1 MASQAEEVFTSQ
13 DEEVSEFTTDF
24 PKVEGRPG
32 LADEAAP
39 IGSRQLSSRRRIFRT
54 TLARTRR
61 QSSSSPLRKPPREV
75 SGVHTTEYRVERIDG
90 RRSAAARRPRP
101 GRFRTTPFR

>member
-13 DEEVSEFTTDF
+13 EEEVSEFTTDY

-39 IGSRQLSSRRRIFRT
+39 IGSRPLS
-54 TLARTRR
+54 
-61 QSSSSPLRKPPREV
+61 V
-75 SGVHTTEYRVERIDG
+75 SQTDLPHHPGVDP
-90 RRSAAARRPRP
+90 AARQQQPAEESS
-101 GRFRTTPFR
+101 

>member
-39 IGSRQLSSRRRIFRT
+39 IGSRQLS
-54 TLARTRR
+54 
-61 QSSSSPLRKPPREV
+61 V
-75 SGVHTTEYRVERIDG
+75 SQTDLPHH
-90 RRSAAARRPRP
+90 P
-101 GRFRTTPFR
+101 GADPEAKQQQPSEEIS

>member
-1 MASQAEEVFTSQ
+1 MASEAEEVFTSQ

-39 IGSRQLSSRRRIFRT
+39 IGSKPLS
-54 TLARTRR
+54 
-61 QSSSSPLRKPPREV
+61 V
-75 SGVHTTEYRVERIDG
+75 SQTDLPHHPGADPEAKQQQQPTEET
-90 RRSAAARRPRP
+90 S
-101 GRFRTTPFR
+101 

>member
-13 DEEVSEFTTDF
+13 DEEVSELTTDF

-39 IGSRQLSSRRRIFRT
+39 IGSRQLS
-54 TLARTRR
+54 
-61 QSSSSPLRKPPREV
+61 V
-75 SGVHTTEYRVERIDG
+75 SQTDLPHH
-90 RRSAAARRPRP
+90 P
-101 GRFRTTPFR
+101 GADPEAKQQQQPAEETS

>member
-32 LADEAAP
+32 LAEEAAP
-39 IGSRQLSSRRRIFRT
+39 IGSKPLSVSQT
-54 TLARTRR
+54 DLPHHPGADPAAK
-61 QSSSSPLRKPPREV
+61 QQEQPAEEV
-75 SGVHTTEYRVERIDG
+75 S
-90 RRSAAARRPRP
+90 
-101 GRFRTTPFR
+101 

>member
-1 MASQAEEVFTSQ
+1 MASQAEEVFTPQ

-39 IGSRQLSSRRRIFRT
+39 IGSRQLS
-54 TLARTRR
+54 
-61 QSSSSPLRKPPREV
+61 V
-75 SGVHTTEYRVERIDG
+75 SQTDLPHH
-90 RRSAAARRPRP
+90 P
-101 GRFRTTPFR
+101 GADPEAKQQQQPAEETS

>member
-13 DEEVSEFTTDF
+13 EEEVEEFTTDY

-39 IGSRQLSSRRRIFRT
+39 IGSRPLSISQT
-54 TLARTRR
+54 DLPHHPGAD
-61 QSSSSPLRKPPREV
+61 P
-75 SGVHTTEYRVERIDG
+75 
-90 RRSAAARRPRP
+90 AARQQEPAEESS
-101 GRFRTTPFR
+101 

>member
-39 IGSRQLSSRRRIFRT
+39 IGSRQLS
-54 TLARTRR
+54 
-61 QSSSSPLRKPPREV
+61 V
-75 SGVHTTEYRVERIDG
+75 SQTDLPHH
-90 RRSAAARRPRP
+90 P
-101 GRFRTTPFR
+101 GADPEAKQQQQPAEETS

>member
-13 DEEVSEFTTDF
+13 DEEVSEFTTEY

-39 IGSRQLSSRRRIFRT
+39 IGSRPLS
-54 TLARTRR
+54 
-61 QSSSSPLRKPPREV
+61 V
-75 SGVHTTEYRVERIDG
+75 SQTDLPHHPGADP
-90 RRSAAARRPRP
+90 AAKQQQPAEEPS
-101 GRFRTTPFR
+101 

>member
-13 DEEVSEFTTDF
+13 DEEVSEFTTEY

-39 IGSRQLSSRRRIFRT
+39 IGSRPLSVPQT
-54 TLARTRR
+54 DLPHHPGAD
-61 QSSSSPLRKPPREV
+61 P
-75 SGVHTTEYRVERIDG
+75 
-90 RRSAAARRPRP
+90 AAKQQEPAEELS
-101 GRFRTTPFR
+101 